1 MDKTIKILIIVVII
15 MLAGLS
21 VVAGII
27 LQDYLFTNKNNNTN
41 INQSNTPLNVS
52 ANNQTAQT
60 KVQDNLISA
69 QKAISI
75 VKQNAGPSKNVRF
88 SAKLVQNGQNPYY
101 LISVYSIDR
110 NSTLYGESIG
120 GAKVDAKTG
129 AFLGGMG

>member
-1 MDKTIKILIIVVII
+1 MDKTVKILIIVVVIL
-15 MLAGLS
+15 LAGLS
-21 VVAGII
+21 VVAGIM
-27 LQDYLFTNKNNNTN
+27 LQGYLFTNKNNNTT
-41 INQSNTPLNVS
+41 QSNNSVNVS
-52 ANNQTAQT
+52 VNNQTTQT

-101 LISVYSIDR
+101 LISVYSTDR

-120 GAKVDAKTG
+120 GGKVDAKTG
-129 AFLGGMG
+129 EFLGGMG